1 MEESKR
7 KGQKQRMR
15 GLGKIFHHEMQ
26 KILKEK
32 TLLFGFLILPVLTLF
47 VTVGMTLLEP
57 RTGQEENT
65 SYVMYFYGIDL
76 QRSNIGSI
84 DDKQIWIE
92 NIEVAPEEFVH
103 SDTFHNCDVLVD
115 FSDIECVEIYYHE
128 SDPMSSYLKM
138 SAESFVRKSF
148 DKVYKSQ
155 NPGILFR
162 EVELEDI
169 TQKENA
175 NRMIAMLLPYMLILP
190 LTANIANFAGDT
202 VAGDKAR
209 GTFYQVMLSPVPPI
223 SLIMGKI
230 LSVSLISLFSSGIYI
245 GLDIVGSKI
254 CESMHLKDVF
264 GFAGVSITAQQVF
277 LIILYA
283 VLLCYL
289 FSNLGVLISLF
300 CKDANQAQTAQL
312 PVTLACTLA
321 SMMSMFRLGSSPAS
335 HYLIPVYNICLIF
348 QDLLNAR
355 AKMENMLMVAL
366 SLLVLAV
373 LVLITTLLCYK
384 SEKVRT

>member
-1 MEESKR
+1 MK
-7 KGQKQRMR
+7 
-15 GLGKIFHHEMQ
+15 GLGKIFRHEMQ

-32 TLLFGFLILPVLTLF
+32 SLLFGFLILPVITLF
-47 VTVGMTLLEP
+47 LTVGISLLQP
-57 RTGQEENT
+57 RTGQEQNK
-65 SYVMYFYGIDL
+65 SYTMYFYGIEME
-76 QRSNIGSI
+76 RNNIGSI

-92 NIEVAPEEFVH
+92 QVDEDPQVFMK
-103 SDTFHNCDVLVD
+103 SDKFHKCDVLVD

-128 SDPMSSYLKM
+128 SDSVSNYMKM
-138 SAESFVRKSF
+138 SAESFVRQSF
-148 DKVYKSQ
+148 DQVYKSQ
-155 NPGILFR
+155 TPNILFR
-162 EVELEDI
+162 SVQVEDI
-169 TQKENA
+169 TLKGSA

-202 VAGDKAR
+202 VAGDKQR

-245 GLDIVGSKI
+245 GIDVIGSKI
-254 CESMHLKDVF
+254 CEAMGTKDVF
-264 GFAGVSITAQQVF
+264 GFAGVHVTLPQVM
-277 LIILYA
+277 LILLYA

-300 CKDANQAQTAQL
+300 CKDASQAQTAQL

-321 SMMSMFRLGSSPAS
+321 SMMSMFRFGTSPMS

-348 QDLLNAR
+348 QDLLNDR
-355 AKMENMLMVAL
+355 AQNENMLMVAL
-366 SLLVLAV
+366 SLLVLSV
-373 LVLITTLLCYK
+373 LVLITTLASYK
-384 SEKVRT
+384 NERVRT

>member
-1 MEESKR
+1 
-7 KGQKQRMR
+7 MR

-47 VTVGMTLLEP
+47 VTVGISLLQP
-57 RTGQEENT
+57 RTGQEQNS
-65 SYVMYFYGIDL
+65 SYVMYFYGIDMEKT
-76 QRSNIGSI
+76 NIGSV
-84 DDKQIWIE
+84 DEKQIWVE
-92 NIEVAPEEFVH
+92 NIDVAPEEFIQ
-103 SDTFHNCDVLVD
+103 SDKFHKCDVLVD
-115 FSDIECVEIYYHE
+115 FSDIECVEIYYHQ
-128 SDPMSSYLKM
+128 SDSVSTYLKM
-138 SAESFVRKSF
+138 SAESFVRQSF
-148 DKVYKSQ
+148 DQVYKRMK
-155 NPGILFR
+155 GEVVFR
-162 EVELEDI
+162 SVEVKDI
-169 TQKENA
+169 TLKENN

-230 LSVSLISLFSSGIYI
+230 LSVSLISLFSSGLYI
-245 GLDIVGSKI
+245 GIDVIGSKI
-254 CESMHLKDVF
+254 CEAMHTKDVF
-264 GFAGVSITAQQVF
+264 GFAGVSVTVPQVL
-277 LIILYA
+277 LILLYA

-300 CKDANQAQTAQL
+300 CKDASQAQTAQL
-312 PVTLACTLA
+312 PVTLACTIA
-321 SMMSMFRLGSSPAS
+321 SMMSMFRLGTSPAS

-348 QDLLNAR
+348 QDLLNGR
-355 AKMENMLMVAL
+355 AKMENMVMVAV

-373 LVLITTLLCYK
+373 LVLITTLLSYK

>member
-1 MEESKR
+1 
-7 KGQKQRMR
+7 
-15 GLGKIFHHEMQ
+15 MQ

-57 RTGQEENT
+57 RTGQEQNN
-65 SYVMYFYGIDL
+65 SYVMYFYGINL
-76 QRSNIGSI
+76 EKSNIGSV
-84 DDKQIWIE
+84 DGKQIWIE
-92 NIEVAPEEFVH
+92 NADVPPEEFLQ
-103 SDTFHNCDVLVD
+103 SGKFHNCDVLVD
-115 FSDIECVEIYYHE
+115 FSDIECIEIYFHE
-128 SDPMSSYLKM
+128 SDPISSYLKM
-138 SAESFVRKSF
+138 SAESFVRESF

-169 TQKENA
+169 TQKENS

-230 LSVSLISLFSSGIYI
+230 LSVSLISLFSSGVYI
-245 GLDIVGSKI
+245 GIDILGSKI
-254 CESMHLKDVF
+254 CEAMHLKDVF
-264 GFAGVSITAQQVF
+264 GFAGVSITVPQVL
-277 LIILYA
+277 LILLYA

-355 AKMENMLMVAL
+355 AKMENMVMVAL

-384 SEKVRT
+384 NEKVRA